1 MSRSTRARRAALA
14 LAIWLQACVVHRPMP
29 ADGSLRPQSQVR
41 VSSAVPL
48 ELTRQ
53 TDSLPAIPV
62 CCVNVVEGRFL
73 RVAGDTLVLERG
85 SGIAINSSL
94 NRIQGYH
101 EILTVV
107 RTSGTVVTL
116 RQVDRV
122 RTTALVLGIAAAIV
136 GLAALAASQIQYAL
150 PSGGGTF

>member
-1 MSRSTRARRAALA
+1 
-14 LAIWLQACVVHRPMP
+14 
-29 ADGSLRPQSQVR
+29 
-41 VSSAVPL
+41 
-48 ELTRQ
+48 
-53 TDSLPAIPV
+53 
-62 CCVNVVEGRFL
+62 VNVVEGRFL

-107 RTSGTVVTL
+107 RTSGTEVTL